1 MSDNDL
7 NKPVTEY
14 LRYYAD
20 PENVF
25 DFAVMVR
32 GNWGAGKTYLIN
44 QFVAELKS
52 KGRDKNLYV
61 SLYGITSF
69 RQIDEA
75 LFRQLHPVL
84 SSKGMKLAATI
95 GKGLLKATT
104 KIDLDHDGK
113 EDVSVTSNIP
123 DVDLVD
129 YFKTPKE
136 CLLIFDDLER
146 CSMKVSDILGYINS
160 FVEHEGFKAI
170 IVANEEDI
178 IKRGDERYA
187 EIKEKLIGQTLTVR
201 STVKAAFSH
210 FLSLI
215 KDEKVKTY
223 LRSHEEDVQLLHS
236 QSETENLRLLKHA
249 LWDFEKMAVC
259 LTATHWKNDEAIG
272 ILFRNI
278 IALSFEV
285 RSGRLSEEQL
295 PSVPVD
301 ASYQLF
307 RKRTDGKTP
316 ADELKTRYPEVEFDQ
331 KIATPEW
338 LTAFYIEGWIN
349 PEVTRK
355 MLDASPFYASPETL
369 PAWKAA
375 WHGWDIPDEQYEKA
389 VEKVEK
395 QFHDREFT
403 IIGELFQVFGLRLLF
418 SSIGVIGRT
427 KAQVVAECVEY
438 IDDLKKSG
446 HLPDPLEYRRDE
458 GISGWDGL
466 GLFESETPEFADII
480 SHFKACSEEALEET
494 LPTRGRELL
503 DLMKKDVQAFFR
515 QLCVNNVTASPFFDI
530 PILAKIEPEV
540 FVDRVLELDP
550 VSQSSV
556 FSMFE
561 GRYDRGQL
569 DADLKAEKP
578 WLARVAEVFRSKIS
592 SLRPMS
598 RYRLKNRIGRTIDRF
613 LPRSTAS
620 GTSGK

>member
-1 MSDNDL
+1 MSDDDL

-20 PENVF
+20 PENAF

-44 QFVAELKS
+44 QFIEELKS

-61 SLYGITSF
+61 SLYGVTSF

-95 GKGLLKATT
+95 GKAVLKATT
-104 KIDLDHDGK
+104 KIDLDDDGK

-129 YFKTPKE
+129 YFKTSKE
-136 CLLIFDDLER
+136 RLLIFDDLER
-146 CSMKVSDILGYINS
+146 CSMNVSDILGYINS

-201 STVKAAFSH
+201 STVKAALSH

-215 KDEKVKTY
+215 KDEKTKTY
-223 LRSHEEDVQLLHS
+223 LCGHEEDVQLLHS

-249 LWDFEKMAVC
+249 LWDFEKAALC
-259 LTATHWKNDEAIG
+259 LTETHWKNDEAVG
-272 ILFRNI
+272 ILLRNV

-285 RSGRLSEEQL
+285 RCGRLSKEQL
-295 PSVPVD
+295 LSVPSD

-307 RKRTDGKTP
+307 RKATAEKTP
-316 ADELKTRYPEVEFDQ
+316 ADELKQRYPEVEFDQ

-338 LTAFYIEGWIN
+338 IAALYFDGWIN

-375 WHGWDIPDEQYEKA
+375 WHGWEIPDEQYEKA
-389 VEKVEK
+389 VAKVER
-395 QFHDREFT
+395 QFRDREFT
-403 IIGELFQVFGLRLLF
+403 IIGELFQVFGLRLQF
-418 SSIGVIGRT
+418 SSIGVIGQSRD
-427 KAQVVAECVEY
+427 QVVAECATY
-438 IDDLKKSG
+438 IDDLKKNS
-446 HLPDPLEYRRDE
+446 PL
-458 GISGWDGL
+458 
-466 GLFESETPEFADII
+466 T
-480 SHFKACSEEALEET
+480 
-494 LPTRGRELL
+494 
-503 DLMKKDVQAFFR
+503 
-515 QLCVNNVTASPFFDI
+515 
-530 PILAKIEPEV
+530 
-540 FVDRVLELDP
+540 
-550 VSQSSV
+550 
-556 FSMFE
+556 
-561 GRYDRGQL
+561 
-569 DADLKAEKP
+569 
-578 WLARVAEVFRSKIS
+578 
-592 SLRPMS
+592 
-598 RYRLKNRIGRTIDRF
+598 
-613 LPRSTAS
+613 
-620 GTSGK
+620 